1 MIYALSIDWLSFYCQ
16 SESGVLDESQDRYEY
31 ERAPYGTRQYRELIF
46 CSLAGEDFAEV
57 QQVPCSSIIKERT
70 LIVKICN
77 RFLYHINLWYLVNE
91 FLDRH
96 KLRVLNLSRVDLCA
110 DFNTFYRGL
119 SPVSFIKGFLSSEYR
134 HVGRGDGSSYFNH
147 FACKQGKE
155 SVSKLVYTGLKF
167 CSKKS
172 AANVYLYNKTY
183 ELMTVHDKP
192 HIRMLWRK
200 VGLTNTAKDP
210 VWRLEVSI
218 TSKGMRFTNKDT
230 GEEVKITKDLL
241 SQPCG
246 VSLIYHTFVKSLFSF
261 VRNRSGITNI
271 TREPRIQLFNG
282 EPCITRTTTS
292 RGDSGDRAEKILI
305 KQLWQMHDRYRGS
318 EIIEDEGV
326 AKILAAELVRSC
338 DLERWFDSKCKTWKK
353 PKRK

>member
-1 MIYALSIDWLSFYCQ
+1 MIYALSIDWLSLFCEC
-16 SESGVLDESQDRYEY
+16 ESGIIDESVERYEY
-31 ERAPYGTRQYRELIF
+31 ERAPHGTRQFKELIY
-46 CSLAGEDFAEV
+46 CTLGKEEFAEV
-57 QQVPCSSIIKERT
+57 QQVPCSSILKERT
-70 LIVKICN
+70 LVVKFCN
-77 RFLYHINLWYLVNE
+77 RFLYHVNLWHLVEE
-91 FLDRH
+91 FLQLH

-110 DFNTFYRGL
+110 DFNTFYKGL
-119 SPVSFIKGFLSSEYR
+119 QPISFIKGFLSSVYR

-147 FACKQGKE
+147 FAYREGKE
-155 SVSKLVYTGLKF
+155 SKSALVYTGLKF

-183 ELMTVHDKP
+183 ELITVHDKP
-192 HIRMLWRK
+192 HIRKLWQK
-200 VGLTNTAKDP
+200 VGLTNTAETP

-218 TSKGMRFTNKDT
+218 TSKGMRFKNKET
-230 GEEVKITKDLL
+230 GEDVMITKKLL
-241 SQPCG
+241 CQPEG

-292 RGDSGDRAEKILI
+292 YGDSGDRTEKILI
-305 KQLWQMHDRYRGS
+305 KQLWQMSDKYRSS
-318 EIIEDEGV
+318 EILADEGI
-326 AKILAAELVRSC
+326 AKLLSAELTRSC
-338 DLERWFDSKCKTWKK
+338 DLERWFEEKSAKWSK

>member
-1 MIYALSIDWLSFYCQ
+1 MIYALSIDWLAFFCQ
-16 SESGVLDESQDRYEY
+16 SDSGVIDESVERYEY
-31 ERAPYGTRQYRELIF
+31 ERAPHGTRQFKELIT
-46 CSLAGEDFAEV
+46 CRLGNEDFAEV
-57 QQVPCSSIIKERT
+57 QQVPCSHLLRERT
-70 LIVKICN
+70 LIVKFCN
-77 RFLYHINLWYLVNE
+77 RFLYHVDLWYLVDE
-91 FLDRH
+91 FMELH

-110 DFNTFYRGL
+110 DFNTFYKGL
-119 SPVSFIKGFLSSEYR
+119 QPISFIKGFLSSVYR

-147 FACKQGKE
+147 FAYREGKE
-155 SVSKLVYTGLKF
+155 SISSLVYTGLKF

-192 HIRMLWRK
+192 HIRKLWQK
-200 VGLTNTAKDP
+200 VGLTNTTNTP

-218 TSKGMRFTNKDT
+218 YSKGMKFKDKDS
-230 GEEVKITKDLL
+230 GEEIKISKELL
-241 SQPCG
+241 CKPNG

-292 RGDSGDRAEKILI
+292 HGDSGDRTEKILI
-305 KQLWQMHDRYRGS
+305 KQLWQMSDKYRSS
-318 EIIEDEGV
+318 EILADEGI
-326 AKILAAELVRSC
+326 AKLLSAELVRSC
-338 DLERWFDSKCKTWKK
+338 DLEDWFNEKSRGWSK